1 MLPVTRSR
9 KKRRR
14 GFLFVFE
21 GIDGAGKTAVCN
33 RVAVLLRQAGFDVV
47 QLHEPT
53 SESRWGQEI
62 RERSQKGE
70 LTPAEE
76 LELFLRDREWHVEHR
91 IRPALSEGKLVLM
104 DRYFFASGAYQTT
117 STGIDWRDILR
128 RNREEIK
135 APEPDLVFLLDI
147 SAEEGLNRVG
157 VRSDQKNKQ
166 FEQLD
171 RLVRVRQA
179 YLEMVAH
186 DSGHFH
192 MVDARQP
199 LDSVVEVVY
208 TAIDEFMKRPPVRL

>member
-1 MLPVTRSR
+1 MRSR

-33 RVAVLLRQAGFDVV
+33 RVAALLQQDGLDVL

-62 RERSQKGE
+62 RARSQRGE
-70 LTPAEE
+70 LTPSEE
-76 LELFLRDREWHVEHR
+76 LELFLRDREWHVKNR
-91 IRPALSEGKLVLM
+91 IGPALSAGRLVLM

-117 STGIDWRDILR
+117 STGIDWREILR
-128 RNREEIK
+128 RNREEVK
-135 APEPDLVFLLDI
+135 APEPDLVFVLDI

-171 RLVRVRQA
+171 RLIRVRQA

-186 DSGHFH
+186 DTGHFH
-192 MVDARQP
+192 VIDAREP

-208 TAIDEFMKRPPVRL
+208 TAINEYMKRPPVSL